1 MPELV
6 RKSPYLVTAYFM
18 VCLHPSNMMLA
29 SPVWTS
35 DSKYTSRA
43 PPAPP
48 AAPAATGLDGAGGG
62 EVTTAGAGGR
72 GVVGGEGELR
82 TTSAHER
89 GLATGE
95 DEAEEEENILAR
107 RGRGSFEGKVLED

>member
-1 MPELV
+1 M
-6 RKSPYLVTAYFM
+6 A
-18 VCLHPSNMMLA
+18 
-29 SPVWTS
+29 
-35 DSKYTSRA
+35 SRA
-43 PPAPP
+43 PTAPP
-48 AAPAATGLDGAGGG
+48 AAPDPVAADPAATGLDGAGGG

-107 RGRGSFEGKVLED
+107 RGRGNF